1 MIDLATLLQI
11 LAVPV
16 IGGLLWLDW
25 KLNDSQK
32 KAVTEV
38 WTAIDGVR
46 TNLENFKLK
55 VAEDYVHGDRLKE
68 VENRIMVTLQRLED
82 KVDGLRAD

>member
-16 IGGLLWLDW
+16 IAGLLWLDW

-32 KAVTEV
+32 KSVGEV
-38 WTAIDGVR
+38 WIAIDGIR
-46 TNLENFKLK
+46 TDLANFKVK
-55 VAEDYVHGDRLKE
+55 VATDYVHGDRLKE
-68 VENRIMVTLQRLED
+68 MEERIMSVLRRLED
-82 KVDGLRAD
+82 KVG